1 MSKYNNS
8 KHEVDGILFASKKE
22 ANRYVQLKVMQE
34 LGLITEL
41 ETQKKYQIIPAQ
53 RDPDTGKVIRAT
65 HYIADFV
72 YRDNAGR
79 LVVED
84 VKGFRRGT
92 AYDVFR
98 IKQKLMLHVHGI
110 KVMEV

>member
-22 ANRYVQLKVMQE
+22 ANRYVQLKGMQDI
-34 LGLITEL
+34 GQISEL
-41 ETQKKYQIIPAQ
+41 ELQKKYCIIPAQ

-72 YRDNAGR
+72 YRKDGA

-84 VKGFRRGT
+84 VKGFRGGT
-92 AYDVFR
+92 AYNVFR
-98 IKQKLMLHVHGI
+98 IKQKLMLYVHGI
-110 KVMEV
+110 KVREV